1 MEDPSPIGGGGGGL
15 YRGNFRVGM
24 GNHRTLKENRPGIK
38 DFHEKN
44 APLGRRIFSEEKL
57 SNQLIKDCSRREKST
72 HCKKKPLF
80 GVLKLVVCIHF

>member
-1 MEDPSPIGGGGGGL
+1 
-15 YRGNFRVGM
+15 M